1 MHMRRGEYMLEE
13 VAKDAWEYGRK
24 FLLQGK
30 VADISLSL
38 GKQIQYILDYVLKQK
53 SKRNIKLSLLMRHI
67 QFSCN
72 C

>member
-30 VADISLSL
+30 VADYIPEL
-38 GKQIQYILDYVLKQK
+38 GKANPVHFGLCIAVRLRG
-53 SKRNIKLSLLMRHI
+53 KRFYRYSV
-67 QFSCN
+67 
-72 C
+72 